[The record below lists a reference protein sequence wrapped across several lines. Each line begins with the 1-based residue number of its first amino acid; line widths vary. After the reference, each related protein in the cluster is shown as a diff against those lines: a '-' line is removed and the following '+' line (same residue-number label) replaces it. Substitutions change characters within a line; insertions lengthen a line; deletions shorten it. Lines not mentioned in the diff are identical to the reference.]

1 MRAVVARGR
10 KLPHAN
16 AMLTIVDLTF
26 YFSQDE
32 SFGHLRVFGVQKHA
46 EELGLI
52 QLARYVLVP
61 RLENLGEG
69 MPLLLLH
76 ACNFLFRR
84 GAKPQE
90 GSVLGQIFTKGPC
103 LPEAEKRGGGTEDLK
118 DLVKRD
124 SPGVVFVNFAE
135 NGAHKFFESLV
146 VIGEFS
152 RGLGLGPIRQPWL
165 VALSGKQAHESARLA
180 NFKGLWEEG
189 GEGLD
194 ERHAE
199 EAEHG
204 QHRDVAEGHR
214 RVQQGHKQVP
224 HDEARREHR
233 TVPAAEPE
241 LQVLPRPI
249 EHAIKR
255 VRTRHHLPD
264 SSLRL
269 GHCRATQGISRL
281 PQEVLGRPGEKLRR
295 MSPFRGFR

>member
-76 ACNFLFRR
+76 ACNF
-84 GAKPQE
+84 
-90 GSVLGQIFTKGPC
+90 
-103 LPEAEKRGGGTEDLK
+103 LK